1 MWKYN
6 PSPSEWNTN
15 IYPPDS
21 TGIYHIR
28 DQINVSDISQLRSRI
43 PFSLIFLVKWVIRR
57 LVLAYI
63 GFREHNTS
71 NFPPKLHNSLQFLNI
86 SIWVIIFFTNKN
98 TYRIVFD
105 SILLRVSKLPEIYFP
120 VQWHNSTSQVSKSSK
135 LVTICERGLLKWCQM
150 LQIHFPNCLP

>member
-1 MWKYN
+1 M
-6 PSPSEWNTN
+6 
-15 IYPPDS
+15 
-21 TGIYHIR
+21 
-28 DQINVSDISQLRSRI
+28 
-43 PFSLIFLVKWVIRR
+43 
-57 LVLAYI
+57 LAYI

-86 SIWVIIFFTNKN
+86 SIWVVIFSTNKN

-150 LQIHFPNCLP
+150 LQIHFPNYLPRRSCKQELTLGRTEIQNICQVFPNCLPRRSCKHSIGTDSLEVKYKYTTHAKP